1 MKRIRVAAAALNQ
14 TPLDWEGNQK
24 NILAVINEA
33 EKEYVSLLCLP
44 ELCITG
50 YGCEDAFQA
59 PFVQDTAQAVL
70 TDIVNQ
76 TKNLDVIFSIGFP
89 LNIWNALYNCV
100 ALVHRGKVLGIV
112 PKQHLAGDGIH
123 YEPRWFKPWP
133 KGQILDSS
141 TGSPPVGD
149 LIFDINGILVGFEI
163 CEDAWVVDRPGIDL
177 SRRGADIILNPSA
190 SHFAFGKHEI
200 RKRFVLEGSRSQNV
214 TYVYSNL
221 LGNEAG
227 RAIYD
232 GDTIIG
238 SAGEIVACGERFS
251 FKKYTLCTA
260 VVDIDKT
267 RVLQTKLA
275 SFKPVFSDGCIAV
288 RTTQFKEH
296 WSVKEVVS
304 NKILNQSFSKHEE
317 FAKAAT
323 LGLWDYMRKSHSN
336 GFMLS
341 LSGGADSSACAI
353 LIRMMYDKLVENN
366 LNKTQFN
373 KMLTCV
379 YQKTKNSGENT
390 FQSAKNLAESIEAN
404 FIHWSIDD
412 VIDCYSRKVAG
423 SIGLTE
429 PDGKRLNW
437 EDHDITLQN
446 IQARARAPGIWML
459 ANLNSSLLISTS
471 NRSEAAVGYATMDG
485 DTCGGLSPIAGIDK
499 AFILEWLANVYMSDA
514 AKWSGL
520 KSVVKELVPTAEL
533 RPANKNQSDE
543 DDLMPYPVLDKIEK
557 FAIRDKKSPVEIF
570 HLLMQTYGLTDTP
583 ITSEQARKWIIKF
596 FTLWCRNQWKR
607 ERYAVSFHYDD
618 ENLDPKTWCRWPVL
632 SSGLIEELKELMQP
646 PIPF

>member
-14 TPLDWEGNQK
+14 TPLDWAGNQK

-33 EKEYVSLLCLP
+33 EREYVRLLCLP

-89 LNIWNALYNCV
+89 LNIGNALYNCV
-100 ALVHRGKVLGIV
+100 ALVHRGQILGIV

-133 KGQILDSS
+133 KGQILDST
-141 TGSPPVGD
+141 TGAPPIGD
-149 LIFDINGILVGFEI
+149 LIFNIGGIFVGFEI

-227 RAIYD
+227 RAIYE

-251 FKKYTLCTA
+251 FKNYTLCAA

-275 SFKPVFSDGCIAV
+275 SFKPVFSDGCVVASV
-288 RTTQFKEH
+288 NGFKEH
-296 WSVKEVVS
+296 WSVKQAVG
-304 NKILNQSFSKHEE
+304 NKILSQSFSKHEE

-323 LGLWDYMRKSHSN
+323 LGLWDYMRKSHSS

-341 LSGGADSSACAI
+341 LSGGADSSACAV
-353 LIRMMYDKLVENN
+353 LIRMMYDKLAEND
-366 LNKTQFN
+366 LHKVQFN

-379 YQKTKNSGENT
+379 YQGTKNSGVDT
-390 FQSAKNLAESIEAN
+390 FHSAKSLAESIEAN
-404 FIHWSIDD
+404 FINWSVDD
-412 VIDCYSRKVAG
+412 VIKSYTDKIEFA
-423 SIGLTE
+423 T
-429 PDGKRLNW
+429 GKQLNW
-437 EDHDITLQN
+437 EENDIALQN

-459 ANLNSSLLISTS
+459 ANINGSLLISTS

-499 AFILEWLANVYMSDA
+499 AFILEWLSYVYERGERGYINER
-514 AKWSGL
+514 KWPGL

-533 RPANKNQSDE
+533 RPADKKQSDE

-557 FAIRDKKSPVEIF
+557 LAIRDKKSPVEIF
-570 HLLMQTYGLTDTP
+570 YLLMQSGDMTD
-583 ITSEQARKWIIKF
+583 EQARKWIIKF

-632 SSGLIEELKELMQP
+632 SSGLIEELKELMP
-646 PIPF
+646 NE

>member
-14 TPLDWEGNQK
+14 TPLDWAGNQK

-33 EKEYVSLLCLP
+33 EREYVRLLCLP

-89 LNIWNALYNCV
+89 LNIGNALYNCV
-100 ALVHRGKVLGIV
+100 ALVHRGQILGIV

-133 KGQILDSS
+133 KGQILDST
-141 TGSPPVGD
+141 TGAPPIGD
-149 LIFDINGILVGFEI
+149 LIFNIGGIFVGFEI

-227 RAIYD
+227 RAIYE

-251 FKKYTLCTA
+251 FKNYTLCAA

-275 SFKPVFSDGCIAV
+275 SFKPVFSDGCVVASV
-288 RTTQFKEH
+288 NGFKEH
-296 WSVKEVVS
+296 WSVKQAVG

-323 LGLWDYMRKSHSN
+323 LGLWDYMRKSHSS

-341 LSGGADSSACAI
+341 LSGGADSSACAV
-353 LIRMMYDKLVENN
+353 LIRMMYDKLAEND
-366 LNKTQFN
+366 LHKVQFN

-379 YQKTKNSGENT
+379 YQGTKNSGVDT
-390 FQSAKNLAESIEAN
+390 FHSAKSLAESIEAN
-404 FIHWSIDD
+404 FINWSVDD
-412 VIDCYSRKVAG
+412 VIKSYTDKIEFA
-423 SIGLTE
+423 T
-429 PDGKRLNW
+429 GKQLNW
-437 EDHDITLQN
+437 EENDIALQN

-459 ANLNSSLLISTS
+459 ANINGSLLISTS

-499 AFILEWLANVYMSDA
+499 AFILEWLSYVYERGERGYINER
-514 AKWSGL
+514 KWPGL

-533 RPANKNQSDE
+533 RPADKKQSDE

-557 FAIRDKKSPVEIF
+557 LSIRDKRSPVEIF
-570 HLLMQTYGLTDTP
+570 QLLMQSGDMTE
-583 ITSEQARKWIIKF
+583 EQARKWIIKF

-632 SSGLIEELKELMQP
+632 SSGLIEELKELMP
-646 PIPF
+646 NE

>member
-14 TPLDWEGNQK
+14 TPLDWAGNQK

-33 EKEYVSLLCLP
+33 EREYVRLLCLP

-89 LNIWNALYNCV
+89 LNIGNALYNCV
-100 ALVHRGKVLGIV
+100 ALVHRGQILGIV

-133 KGQILDSS
+133 KGQILDST
-141 TGSPPVGD
+141 TGAPPIGD
-149 LIFDINGILVGFEI
+149 LIFNIGGIFVGFEI

-227 RAIYD
+227 RAIYE

-251 FKKYTLCTA
+251 FKNYTLCAA

-275 SFKPVFSDGCIAV
+275 SFKPVFSDGCVVASV
-288 RTTQFKEH
+288 NGFKEH
-296 WSVKEVVS
+296 WSVKQAVG

-323 LGLWDYMRKSHSN
+323 LGLWDYMRKSHSS

-341 LSGGADSSACAI
+341 LSGGADSSACAV
-353 LIRMMYDKLVENN
+353 LIRMMYDKLAEND
-366 LNKTQFN
+366 LHKVQFN

-379 YQKTKNSGENT
+379 YQGTKNSGVDT
-390 FQSAKNLAESIEAN
+390 FHSAKSLAESIEAN
-404 FIHWSIDD
+404 FINWSVDD
-412 VIDCYSRKVAG
+412 VIKSYTDKIEFA
-423 SIGLTE
+423 T
-429 PDGKRLNW
+429 GKQLNW
-437 EDHDITLQN
+437 EENDIALQN

-459 ANLNSSLLISTS
+459 ANINGSLLISTS

-499 AFILEWLANVYMSDA
+499 AFILEWLSYVYERGERGYINER
-514 AKWSGL
+514 KWPGL

-533 RPANKNQSDE
+533 RPADKKQSDE

-557 FAIRDKKSPVEIF
+557 LAIRDKKSPVEIF
-570 HLLMQTYGLTDTP
+570 YLLMQSGDMTD
-583 ITSEQARKWIIKF
+583 EQARKWIIKF

-632 SSGLIEELKELMQP
+632 SSGLIEELKELMP
-646 PIPF
+646 NE

>member
-14 TPLDWEGNQK
+14 TPLDWAGNQK

-33 EKEYVSLLCLP
+33 EREYVRLLCLP
-44 ELCITG
+44 ELCITA

-89 LNIWNALYNCV
+89 LNIGNALYNCV
-100 ALVHRGKVLGIV
+100 ALVHRGQILGIV

-133 KGQILDSS
+133 KGQILDST
-141 TGSPPVGD
+141 TGAPPIGD
-149 LIFDINGILVGFEI
+149 LIFDIGGILVGFEI

-190 SHFAFGKHEI
+190 SHFAFGKHEV
-200 RKRFVLEGSRSQNV
+200 RKRFVLEGSRSQNI

-221 LGNEAG
+221 LGNESG
-227 RAIYD
+227 RAIFD

-251 FKKYTLCTA
+251 FKNYTLCSA

-275 SFKPVFSDGCIAV
+275 SFKPVFSDGCVVASV
-288 RTTQFKEH
+288 TQFKEH
-296 WSVKEVVS
+296 WSVKEVVG

-341 LSGGADSSACAI
+341 LSGGADSSACAV
-353 LIRMMYDKLVENN
+353 LIRMMYDKLVEND
-366 LNKTQFN
+366 LHKVQFN

-379 YQKTKNSGENT
+379 YQGTKNSGVDT
-390 FQSAKNLAESIEAN
+390 FNSAKSLAESIEAN
-404 FIHWSIDD
+404 FINWSVDD
-412 VIDCYSRKVAG
+412 VIKSYSDKIEFA
-423 SIGLTE
+423 T
-429 PDGKRLNW
+429 GKQLNW
-437 EDHDITLQN
+437 EEDDIALQN

-459 ANLNSSLLISTS
+459 ANLNSSLLITTS
-471 NRSEAAVGYATMDG
+471 NRSEAAVGYTSLDG
-485 DTCGGLSPIAGIDK
+485 DSAGGLAPIAGIDK
-499 AFILEWLANVYMSDA
+499 AFILDWLSYIYNNDKT
-514 AKWSGL
+514 KWIGI
-520 KSVVKELVPTAEL
+520 KSVVEDLVPTAEL
-533 RPANKNQSDE
+533 RPAGMNQSDE
-543 DDLMPYPVLDKIEK
+543 DDLMPYVILNKIEK
-557 FAIRDKKSPVEIF
+557 FAIRDKRSPMESYQ
-570 HLLMQTYGLTDTP
+570 LLLYNG
-583 ITSEQARKWIIKF
+583 ITNEQAKKWVIKF
-596 FTLWCRNQWKR
+596 YTLFARNQFKR
-607 ERYAVSFHYDD
+607 ERFAVSFHYDD
-618 ENLDPKTWCRWPVL
+618 ENLDPKSWCRFPVL
-632 SSGLIEELKELMQP
+632 NSGFKEELNELSSMGDSSARV
-646 PIPF
+646 INEEKM

>member
-14 TPLDWEGNQK
+14 TPLDWAGNQK

-33 EKEYVSLLCLP
+33 EREYVRLLCLP

-89 LNIWNALYNCV
+89 LNIGNALYNCV
-100 ALVHRGKVLGIV
+100 ALVHRGQILGIV

-133 KGQILDSS
+133 KGQILDST
-141 TGSPPVGD
+141 TGAPPIGD
-149 LIFDINGILVGFEI
+149 LIFNIGGIFVGFEI

-227 RAIYD
+227 RAIYE

-251 FKKYTLCTA
+251 FKNYTLCAA

-275 SFKPVFSDGCIAV
+275 SFKPVFSDGCVVASV
-288 RTTQFKEH
+288 NGFKEH
-296 WSVKEVVS
+296 WSVKQAVG

-323 LGLWDYMRKSHSN
+323 LGLWDYMRKSHSS

-341 LSGGADSSACAI
+341 LSGGADSSACAV
-353 LIRMMYDKLVENN
+353 LIRMMYDKLAEND
-366 LNKTQFN
+366 LHKVQFN

-379 YQKTKNSGENT
+379 YQGTKNSGVDT
-390 FQSAKNLAESIEAN
+390 FHSAKSLAESIEAN
-404 FIHWSIDD
+404 FINWSVDD
-412 VIDCYSRKVAG
+412 VIKSYTDKIEFA
-423 SIGLTE
+423 T
-429 PDGKRLNW
+429 GKQLNW
-437 EDHDITLQN
+437 EENDIALQN

-459 ANLNSSLLISTS
+459 ANINGSLLISTS

-485 DTCGGLSPIAGIDK
+485 DTCGGLSPIDGIDK
-499 AFILEWLANVYMSDA
+499 AFILEWLSYVYERGERGYINER
-514 AKWSGL
+514 KWPGL

-533 RPANKNQSDE
+533 RPADKKQSDE

-557 FAIRDKKSPVEIF
+557 LAIRDKKSPVEIF
-570 HLLMQTYGLTDTP
+570 YLLMQSGDMTD
-583 ITSEQARKWIIKF
+583 EQARKWIIKF

-632 SSGLIEELKELMQP
+632 SSGLIEELKELMP
-646 PIPF
+646 NE

>member
-14 TPLDWEGNQK
+14 TPLDWAGNQK

-33 EKEYVSLLCLP
+33 EREYVRLLCLP

-89 LNIWNALYNCV
+89 LNIGNALYNCV
-100 ALVHRGKVLGIV
+100 ALVHRGQILGIV

-133 KGQILDSS
+133 KGQILDST
-141 TGSPPVGD
+141 TGAPPIGD
-149 LIFDINGILVGFEI
+149 LIFNIGGIFVGFEI

-227 RAIYD
+227 RAIYE

-251 FKKYTLCTA
+251 FKNYTLCAA

-275 SFKPVFSDGCIAV
+275 SFKPVFSDGCVVASV
-288 RTTQFKEH
+288 NGFKEH
-296 WSVKEVVS
+296 WSVKQAVG
-304 NKILNQSFSKHEE
+304 NKILSQSFSKHEE

-323 LGLWDYMRKSHSN
+323 LGLWDYMRKSHSS

-341 LSGGADSSACAI
+341 LSGGADSSACAV
-353 LIRMMYDKLVENN
+353 LIRMMYDKLAEND
-366 LNKTQFN
+366 LHKVQFN

-379 YQKTKNSGENT
+379 YQGTKNSGVDT
-390 FQSAKNLAESIEAN
+390 FHSAKSLAESIEAN
-404 FIHWSIDD
+404 FINWSVDD
-412 VIDCYSRKVAG
+412 VIKSYTDKIEFA
-423 SIGLTE
+423 T
-429 PDGKRLNW
+429 GKQLNW
-437 EDHDITLQN
+437 EENDIALQN

-459 ANLNSSLLISTS
+459 ANINGSLLISTS

-499 AFILEWLANVYMSDA
+499 AFILEWLSYVYERGERGYINER
-514 AKWSGL
+514 KWPGL

-533 RPANKNQSDE
+533 RPADKKQSDE

-557 FAIRDKKSPVEIF
+557 LSIRDKRSPVEIF
-570 HLLMQTYGLTDTP
+570 QLLMQSGDMTE
-583 ITSEQARKWIIKF
+583 EQARKWIIKF

-632 SSGLIEELKELMQP
+632 SSGLIEELKELMP
-646 PIPF
+646 NE